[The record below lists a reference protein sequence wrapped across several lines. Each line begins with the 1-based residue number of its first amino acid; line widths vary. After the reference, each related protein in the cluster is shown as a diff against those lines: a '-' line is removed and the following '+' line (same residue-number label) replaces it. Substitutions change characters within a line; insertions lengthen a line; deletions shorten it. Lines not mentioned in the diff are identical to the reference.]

1 MSQITRF
8 RVKYDTKSASVNVL
22 TNMMSCVEWGK
33 FLLLVETEVAD
44 MEFIYV
50 ILVIGGKIPN

>member
-1 MSQITRF
+1 MCESSF
-8 RVKYDTKSASVNVL
+8 R
-22 TNMMSCVEWGK
+22 MEWGK

-44 MEFIYV
+44 MEFIDV

>member
-1 MSQITRF
+1 M
-8 RVKYDTKSASVNVL
+8 
-22 TNMMSCVEWGK
+22 EWGK